1 MDDLK
6 HSIPEVTVR
15 LSSLDARSSLDRRN
29 VGPMHPDPYQQL
41 LQLDYKTPH
50 RNPQL
55 GTRSVEGIS
64 PLWPPLPGKAIKIF
78 FSTSPKILSPRCNL
92 VSRDQIQLHY
102 YIKFVAVDVMK

>member
-6 HSIPEVTVR
+6 HSIPEVTVC
-15 LSSLDARSSLDRRN
+15 LSSPDARSSLDRRN

-41 LQLDYKTPH
+41 LPVDYKTPH

-78 FSTSPKILSPRCNL
+78 FL
-92 VSRDQIQLHY
+92 LHL
-102 YIKFVAVDVMK
+102 KFCPQDLIWCPETRFSFAII